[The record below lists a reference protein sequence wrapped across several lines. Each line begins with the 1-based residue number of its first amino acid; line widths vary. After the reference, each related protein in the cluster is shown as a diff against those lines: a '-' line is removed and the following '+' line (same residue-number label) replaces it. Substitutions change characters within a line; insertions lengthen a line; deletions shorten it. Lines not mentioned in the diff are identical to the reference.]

1 MVVRE
6 IRKLLPEEA
15 VVFDNPAF
23 DCSIVGTTSDGG
35 VVYDYDTMVRE
46 LIADDNINEE
56 EAREF
61 IDYKTLR
68 SIPYASSYGTPPV
81 VMYSMEK
88 EIVEAVT
95 YVED

>member
-1 MVVRE
+1 MVVSK
-6 IRKLLPEEA
+6 IRKLLPKEA
-15 VVFDNPAF
+15 AVLDDPAF
-23 DCSIVGTTSDGG
+23 DCSIVGITSDGE

-46 LIADDNINEE
+46 LIADDNISEE
-56 EAREF
+56 EARDF
-61 IDYKTLR
+61 IDNKTLR
-68 SIPYASSYGTPPV
+68 RIPYASSYGTPPV